1 MQSGGTPGSKAPQSA
16 RAGCGAGLPAIAD
29 SPQSRRFSA
38 GVGSARF
45 QF

>member
-1 MQSGGTPGSKAPQSA
+1 MLRSKTPHFA
-16 RAGCGAGLPAIAD
+16 RAGCGATPRALQN

-38 GVGSARF
+38 GVESVRF